1 MQGTPYKFQVP
12 LLCDR
17 TELATWA
24 LIGLGL
30 GTHAQAVLHS
40 IGLLKTLYGSFN
52 MKRHDRKGM

>member
-30 GTHAQAVLHS
+30 GTHAQAVSMHG
-40 IGLLKTLYGSFN
+40 IGLF
-52 MKRHDRKGM
+52 